1 LEVAPEDPRE
11 LIAVAIEL
19 ELIKSIAG
27 DIVPK
32 EAVLAPAEFII
43 VETVN
48 GAVEFP
54 TDVNVD
60 KLLNPP
66 DVNELWLWKDCEV
79 VEFAPLVNKEEKPEV
94 SVFVGPETVTTD
106 AVLEGAVE
114 LTGSTDET
122 ELFTSCTVAIGK
134 EFVPKLVTDPEID
147 ENILPELSTVEKL
160 IEFSFVESD
169 DTLLIP
175 PKVDV

>member
-1 LEVAPEDPRE
+1 MEVAPEDPRE

-19 ELIKSIAG
+19 ELIKSIVG

-32 EAVLAPAEFII
+32 EAVLAPAELII

-48 GAVEFP
+48 GTVEFP

-94 SVFVGPETVTTD
+94 PVFVGPETVTND
-106 AVLEGAVE
+106 AVLEGTVE
-114 LTGSTDET
+114 LTGSTDKT
-122 ELFTSCTVAIGK
+122 EFTSCTVAIGN
-134 EFVPKLVTDPEID
+134 EFVPKLVTDPKID

-175 PKVDV
+175 PKVGV